1 MWRGPLAYGQATADR
16 TWVMVGILGGR
27 AVTVRTGFRATDG
40 QPAARALEVM
50 RFGPQPHD
58 FAAEVCGL

>member
-1 MWRGPLAYGQATADR
+1 MNPDFTELGVGYAEGTAAPL
-16 TWVMVGILGGR
+16 VP
-27 AVTVRTGFRATDG
+27 AVTARTGLRATDR
-40 QPAARALEVM
+40 QPAARALDVM